1 MNRRSASLAA
11 LATLT
16 IALTLSGCASL
27 NSLTSEVSS
36 FGDWP
41 TGRAPGRYA
50 FERLPSQQAQ
60 AAEAEA
66 LEKAAQAA
74 LLKAGFTPAEAGQQP
89 DVLIQLGGRFG
100 RSARSPWDDPLWWH
114 GGFGTWRRGPW
125 VGPSWQLRMQLE
137 APRYTYEVAMLLRDR
152 ASGKP
157 LYETRAASDGN
168 SRADAATVGALFQ
181 AALADFPRPALSPRQ
196 VTTALPQ

>member
-1 MNRRSASLAA
+1 MNRRTVTAATLAAA
-11 LATLT
+11 LALG
-16 IALTLSGCASL
+16 GCASL
-27 NSLTSEVSS
+27 NFLSSEVRS

-41 TGRAPGRYA
+41 AGRAPGLFA

-60 AAEAEA
+60 AGEAEA

-74 LLKAGFTPAEAGQQP
+74 LLKAGFKAAAAGQEP
-89 DVLIQLGGRFG
+89 DVLVQLGGRFG
-100 RSARSPWDDPLWWH
+100 RTARSPWDDPLWWH
-114 GGFGTWRRGPW
+114 GGFGPWRRGPW
-125 VGPSWQLRMQLE
+125 VGPSWQLRMHLE
-137 APRYTYEVAMLLRDR
+137 APRYTYEVALLLRDR

-168 SRADAATVGALFQ
+168 SRADAGTVAALFQ

-196 VTTALPQ
+196 VTVALPQ